1 MRTIIRYILA
11 ACFLLSGLLKIFS
24 LRAFEQEVQLYGDAY
39 IGEWVRDISLEIAL
53 LVCVAEIIAGLIA
66 ILRIFPILSAFAF
79 VAMLSFFV
87 YLTGVNLFFPT
98 VLGSIESCG
107 CFGELIHF
115 TPLSSFVKSVILLL
129 IAIANLY
136 IVYQKIYIKKT
147 ER

>member
-79 VAMLSFFV
+79 VAMLSLFV

-98 VLGSIESCG
+98 VIGSIESCG

-115 TPLSSFVKSVILLL
+115 TPLSSFIKSVILLL

>member
-1 MRTIIRYILA
+1 MRTIIRYMLA

-87 YLTGVNLFFPT
+87 YLTGVNMFFPT
-98 VLGSIESCG
+98 VIGSIESCG

-115 TPLSSFVKSVILLL
+115 TPLSSFIKSVILLL

>member
-1 MRTIIRYILA
+1 MIKRFFSII
-11 ACFLLSGLLKIFS
+11 GNN
-24 LRAFEQEVQLYGDAY
+24 
-39 IGEWVRDISLEIAL
+39 
-53 LVCVAEIIAGLIA
+53 
-66 ILRIFPILSAFAF
+66 PILSIPIGICFIFGAFAF
-79 VAMLSFFV
+79 VAMLSLFV

-98 VLGSIESCG
+98 VIGSIESCG

-115 TPLSSFVKSVILLL
+115 TPLSSFIKSVILLL